1 MEEGPYYGGG
11 GTAITASLLVINNN
25 NIHVCGPG
33 GIILVSR

>member
-1 MEEGPYYGGG
+1 VEEGPYYGGG